1 MIPYDMARRNA
12 RKVEHT
18 YIQKDA
24 ENAFEY
30 EITPTKHSWEVVDMN
45 RISRFLAEQLL
56 GITPE
61 DAKDEEFVVVED
73 ITPLIVQM
81 PEDAISTDE
90 VAENLTNRKMRS
102 GTTLQEVYVPTYEGQ
117 SISTNQIVEDIGR
130 GEVMRIWA
138 QMECALK
145 GGE

>member
-1 MIPYDMARRNA
+1 
-12 RKVEHT
+12 
-18 YIQKDA
+18 
-24 ENAFEY
+24 
-30 EITPTKHSWEVVDMN
+30 MN

-117 SISTNQIVEDIGR
+117 SITTDQIIEDIGR
-130 GEVMRIWA
+130 GEVMRVWA